1 MKHRLI
7 NIVASPFFI
16 AFVLFAIV
24 ILFIPDNTFQ
34 KYKIELVSQSHG
46 APDDYIFYDD
56 LDNDGY
62 SERIRR
68 YIDKNGMN
76 AMNVY
81 LPDGTIV
88 DQFNFRR
95 DAVISPVLSTLDCDN
110 NGLKEVYTLSHSD
123 DSIFLNW
130 TEPLNDTDYLPKSRF
145 ITTIQYNK
153 YGNIDYTGD
162 GFTCYD
168 LNNDGFNELLFCI
181 NGGYSKFPRSVF
193 AYDSRKDSV
202 YHSPFTGAKCTISD
216 IADINNDGY
225 PEIAVFTS
233 ASANILPSDTT
244 LDDHHSYFIVL
255 DHNLNFLFEPVAFW
269 GYPSSV
275 KIHFQK
281 NDNKWTI
288 IGHFSL
294 SGKNGESSKL
304 FIWDNNGKEIK
315 RLYSVANHNTF
326 FRSRSDINKYLLCEH
341 QTGIVHLYDNELNEI
356 RTTTP
361 GLIDKIQMDLDKDG
375 LYEFVLLNRTD
386 YQTVTIYR
394 YDLSGSIATKLPSPC
409 GANNIFRASYKE
421 DGEKAF
427 LHIQRAENN
436 YIYSY
441 YRNKYYILK
450 FPIYYIILLLIVIGI
465 QRLQKFQ
472 TERKMA
478 IEKQISELQ
487 LKTIR
492 SQMDPHFTFNALNTI
507 SSIIYKGD
515 KEQAHRYFTKF
526 SKLVRATLNAA
537 DKITR
542 YLWEE
547 LDFVENYLILEKIR
561 FKDKFNYSINVS
573 ENVNK
578 SRLIPKMIIQIYVEN
593 AVKHGLKHKEKNGLL
608 TIDISEKDKNLIITI
623 EDNGIG
629 RKRAKE
635 MKTFGTGKG
644 LNIMNNIFLLYNKL
658 HKVKISQSI
667 SDLFDEKGNPAGTRV
682 EITIPA
688 ESNPS

>member
-1 MKHRLI
+1 M
-7 NIVASPFFI
+7 
-16 AFVLFAIV
+16 
-24 ILFIPDNTFQ
+24 
-34 KYKIELVSQSHG
+34 
-46 APDDYIFYDD
+46 
-56 LDNDGY
+56 
-62 SERIRR
+62 
-68 YIDKNGMN
+68 
-76 AMNVY
+76 
-81 LPDGTIV
+81 
-88 DQFNFRR
+88 
-95 DAVISPVLSTLDCDN
+95 
-110 NGLKEVYTLSHSD
+110 
-123 DSIFLNW
+123 
-130 TEPLNDTDYLPKSRF
+130 
-145 ITTIQYNK
+145 
-153 YGNIDYTGD
+153 
-162 GFTCYD
+162 
-168 LNNDGFNELLFCI
+168 
-181 NGGYSKFPRSVF
+181 
-193 AYDSRKDSV
+193 
-202 YHSPFTGAKCTISD
+202 
-216 IADINNDGY
+216 
-225 PEIAVFTS
+225 
-233 ASANILPSDTT
+233 
-244 LDDHHSYFIVL
+244 
-255 DHNLNFLFEPVAFW
+255 
-269 GYPSSV
+269 
-275 KIHFQK
+275 
-281 NDNKWTI
+281 
-288 IGHFSL
+288 
-294 SGKNGESSKL
+294 
-304 FIWDNNGKEIK
+304 
-315 RLYSVANHNTF
+315 
-326 FRSRSDINKYLLCEH
+326 
-341 QTGIVHLYDNELNEI
+341 YDNELSEI

-375 LYEFVLLNRTD
+375 LYEFILLNRTD

-394 YDLSGSIATKLPSPC
+394 HDLSGSIATKLPSPC
-409 GANNIFRASYKE
+409 GANSIFRASYKE
-421 DGEKAF
+421 DGDKAF

-436 YIYSY
+436 YIYKY

-608 TIDISEKDKNLIITI
+608 TIAISEKDKNLIITI

-682 EITIPA
+682 EIIIPA
-688 ESNPS
+688 ESNPSL